1 MAALRGLLLLFTATL
16 VLGYTQDVRNDIPV
30 RASSD
35 DDNGYLGALVNLL
48 NNGLAEALERPKR
61 QEDEEEGGSGE
72 PGEAPPATGSVQSFE
87 CDVNETVSFSWRCDG
102 KEDCGNGADEEDCT
116 GFCGDAGYPSAE
128 CTCDDCSAARSS
140 PICACPFDQCNSDL
154 PDSCDGADT
163 YAEPVFGLGAL
174 FTKHPYGG
182 RVAAPC
188 YEVIQLF
195 LVADGSASVGA
206 MNFEQVKKFMRDA
219 VDSFVIGPGHTSVAV
234 IQYAY
239 DYRQEIKLDQY
250 QDSGS
255 LKNAIAFIQY
265 LDGAGTQTAE
275 AINAMVNA
283 ALLVPTSGKRMGM
296 VITDGRGQA
305 GRMTV
310 LEASDFARSNG
321 FTMYAVGIGNVDAA
335 EMLQIAGDSS
345 RVMTVPD
352 YSQLMFETLRPQIQG
367 DFCPDYTNWTI
378 SCNGDSMTVA
388 ILRARMPSLSA
399 MDLFLTDPACGA
411 TDNGT
416 HLVLTTP
423 LTGCGT
429 SSLET
434 PNSIVYRN
442 RVTQDWKRRA
452 HSEPII
458 RDCGFILDYSC
469 ELPRRKTVVADY
481 NPIVQPD
488 RFSERGNGHLHAI
501 LRFCREPGCPAYI
514 TEYPVMARVCED
526 IYVEIQLIA
535 ADPDLSILTER
546 CVARDTAA
554 IASGTT
560 VYELV
565 RDGCP
570 VDPTYHELAAPN
582 HATDRFK
589 FEAFKFVTDFPKV
602 YVTCDILVC
611 KSSDTRNRCAQGC
624 LRTVTPVIGKRS
636 VDERMEVRRTVVSGP
651 LVMEMEGDRKYMDTI

>member
-1 MAALRGLLLLFTATL
+1 MAALHGLLLVFTASL
-16 VLGYTQDVRNDIPV
+16 VLGYSQDVRNDIPAY
-30 RASSD
+30 ASSD
-35 DDNGYLGALVNLL
+35 DDDSGYLGALVSLL
-48 NNGLAEALERPKR
+48 NNGLTEVLEKPKR
-61 QEDEEEGGSGE
+61 QLDEEEGSGSPE
-72 PGEAPPATGSVQSFE
+72 ELPPTESAQTFE
-87 CDVNETVSFSWRCDG
+87 CNVNETVSFLWRCDG
-102 KEDCGNGADEEDCT
+102 GEDCADGADEADCD
-116 GFCGDAGYPSAE
+116 GFCGDAGYPSEDCA
-128 CTCDDCSAARSS
+128 CDDCSAARESL
-140 PICACPFDQCNSDL
+140 ICACPFDQCNSEL
-154 PDSCDGADT
+154 SASCENSDT
-163 YAEPVFGLGAL
+163 SDTPTYTQ
-174 FTKHPYGG
+174 TKHLVYGG
-182 RVAAPC
+182 RVSAPC
-188 YEVIQLF
+188 YELIQLF
-195 LVADGSASVGA
+195 FVVDGSASLGI
-206 MNFEQVKKFMRDA
+206 MNFEKVKKFMRDA
-219 VDSFVIGPGHTSVAV
+219 VDSFVIGPGHTSAAV

-239 DYRQEIKLDQY
+239 DYRQEIKLNQY
-250 QDSGS
+250 QDSAS
-255 LKNAIAFIQY
+255 LKNAIACIVY
-265 LDGAGTQTAE
+265 LDGAGTQTAA

-296 VITDGRGQA
+296 VITDGRSQQ
-305 GRMTV
+305 GRMSV
-310 LEASDFARSNG
+310 LEASDNARRNG
-321 FTMYAVGIGNVDAA
+321 FTMYAVGVGPVDSA

-345 RVMTVPD
+345 RVMNVQDP
-352 YSQLMFETLRPQIQG
+352 SQLVFDALRPQIQG

-378 SCNGDSMTVA
+378 TCNGDAMTVA
-388 ILRARMPSLSA
+388 ILRSRMPSLSA
-399 MDLFLTDPACGA
+399 IDLHLTDPACGA

-429 SSLET
+429 SSSER

-442 RVTQDWKRRA
+442 RVTQDWQRRA

-469 ELPRRKTVVADY
+469 ELPRHKTVVADY

-488 RFSERGNGHLHAI
+488 RYSERGEGQIYAI

-526 IYVEIQLIA
+526 IYVEIQLIS

-546 CVARDTAA
+546 CVARDTPT
-554 IASGTT
+554 IVSGTT

-602 YVTCDILVC
+602 YLTCDLLVC
-611 KSSDTRNRCAQGC
+611 KSSDLGNRCSQGC
-624 LRTVTPVIGKRS
+624 QRTVVGKRS
-636 VDERMEVRRTVVSGP
+636 VDDRMELRRTIVSGP
-651 LVMEMEGDRKYMDTI
+651 LVMEMDGDRKYMDTI